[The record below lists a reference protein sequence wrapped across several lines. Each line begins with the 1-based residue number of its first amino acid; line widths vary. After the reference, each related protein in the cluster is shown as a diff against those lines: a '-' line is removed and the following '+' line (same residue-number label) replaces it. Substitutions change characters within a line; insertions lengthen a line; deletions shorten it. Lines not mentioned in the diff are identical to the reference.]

1 MGRITSNVGLITGIP
16 ITDTVDQLMEVAARP
31 RDLLT
36 SRTQDLQQQQLAIN
50 TLATRL
56 VAMQFDLSKLKVSS
70 LFTAKQATS
79 SDATKLTASIAEGG
93 SPIAGSYQFTP
104 VRTAA
109 AQQLVSQ
116 RFESTDEEFSATS
129 FSFRTGGFVNKGISL
144 DELNGGLG
152 VRRGQIRITDKNG
165 DSGVVDLRYAITVD
179 DVLNAINSSTDINVT
194 ADVVGD
200 TLRLS
205 DNTGQTGT
213 LTVQE
218 VNNGHTAEDLGIDSI
233 NLAGG
238 TTSGT
243 GDDVFTLHT
252 GTRLSFLND
261 GTGVRITDNETEVE
275 DLVIT
280 LVDGTTAEVDLS
292 GATTIG
298 DVLEAINDHVDLT
311 GKITATISTDGNR
324 LELTD
329 LTSGGGTF
337 SVSNAAL
344 GSAADDLGL
353 TTTAVGGVITGD
365 RQVSGLADTLLAS
378 LNGGQGIT
386 TLGTLDITNR
396 DGVLS
401 PIDLSGAETLG
412 DVIDLINAGATD
424 VTAALNADRSGIVL
438 TDTSGGSTSNFIV
451 ADSGGSTV
459 AADLGITLDSTGTSI
474 DSGSLDRHT
483 LSEGTLLS
491 RVNGGRG
498 ITTLG
503 NISITGTTGLKQT
516 IVLKQEGQEAKT
528 IGDVVDAI
536 NISVVGVS
544 ASINDTGDG
553 ILIVDTAGGTGD
565 ITVRDSGGT
574 LAADLGIA
582 GTSKEVDVEGTPTQV
597 VDGTTTGLVE
607 IEAGETLSE
616 IVDKIND
623 LNKGVT
629 AGIIND
635 GQGFRLSLTAN
646 KSGAANEL
654 LLELQNSPFQFQEIS
669 RAQDA
674 ILQFGDAQ
682 ASSGGILVTSANN
695 TFNEVVAGLNL
706 TIEGASATPV
716 TVTVSENDEPLV
728 TAAKDFVDSYNAL
741 REELN
746 DLTDFN
752 AEDLT
757 TGQLFA
763 TNEALRVDT
772 DLGRAIT
779 DRYFGLGAFQSLK
792 QIGISV
798 DEEGKLSPD
807 GKLTLEEAKLKAA
820 LADDPSGLEE
830 FFTNKDIGLV
840 AKFDTVIERLSGS
853 ENGVLGNR
861 YDALQDTIDSNE
873 LRIERFN
880 ESLDR
885 QREFLLLQFYQ
896 LEQVVGNLQ
905 QGLSALNSLQPIEPL
920 SIQRNS

>member
-16 ITDTVDQLMEVAARP
+16 ITDTVDQLMKIAAQP

-36 SRTQDLQQQQLAIN
+36 SRTQSLQQQQLAIN
-50 TLATRL
+50 TLVTRL
-56 VAMQFDLSKLKVSS
+56 VAVQFDLSKLKVSS
-70 LFTAKQATS
+70 LFTSKIATS
-79 SDATKLTASIAEGG
+79 SDATKLTAAVATGG
-93 SPIAGSYQFTP
+93 APVAGSYQFTP

-116 RFESTDEEFSATS
+116 RFESKTKAFAAES
-129 FSFRTGGFVNKGISL
+129 FSFRTGGFVNKGIAL

-152 VRRGQIRITDKNG
+152 VRRGQLRITDKGG
-165 DSGVVDLRYAITVD
+165 DSAVIDLRYAVSVD

-200 TLRLS
+200 TIRLT
-205 DNTGQTGT
+205 DNTGQAGT

-218 VNNGHTAEDLGIDSI
+218 VNNGHAAADLGIGSI
-233 NLAGG
+233 SLVGG

-243 GDDVFTLHT
+243 GTDVFTLHA

-261 GTGVRITDNETEVE
+261 GTGVRITDNATDDE

-292 GATTIG
+292 GATTVG
-298 DVLEAINDHVDLT
+298 DVLEAINDHEDLT
-311 GKITATISTDGNR
+311 GKITAAISSDGNR

-337 SVSNAAL
+337 SVSNGAL

-353 TTTAVGGVITGD
+353 TTTAAGSVIAGE
-365 RQVSGLADTLLAS
+365 RLVSGLTGTLLAS
-378 LNGGQGIT
+378 LNGGKGVT

-401 PIDLSGAETLG
+401 PIDLSGAETLS
-412 DVIDLINAGATD
+412 DVIDLINAGATN

-459 AADLGITLDSTGTSI
+459 ATDLGITLDTSGTSVN
-474 DSGSLDRHT
+474 SGSLDRRT
-483 LSEGTLLS
+483 LSAGTLLS

-503 NISITGTTGLKQT
+503 DISITGTTGLKQT
-516 IVLKQEGQEAKT
+516 LDLNKVGAEVKT
-528 IGDVVDAI
+528 IGDVIDAI
-536 NISVVGVS
+536 NASLVGVT
-544 ASINDTGDG
+544 ASINATGDG
-553 ILIVDTAGGTGD
+553 ILIVDTAAGPGN
-565 ITVRDSGGT
+565 ITILDSSGT

-582 GTSKEVDVEGTPTQV
+582 GTSKEVDVEATPTQV
-597 VDGTTTGLVE
+597 IDGTTTGLVD
-607 IEAGETLSE
+607 IEAGNTLE
-616 IVDKIND
+616 DVVTKIND
-623 LNKGVT
+623 LKKGVT
-629 AGIIND
+629 AAIIND
-635 GQGFRLSLTAN
+635 GQGFRLSLTVD

-654 LLELQNSPFQFQEIS
+654 LLQLQGSTFQFQEIS

-682 ASSGGILVTSANN
+682 SASGGILVTSANN
-695 TFNEVVAGLNL
+695 TFNQVVAGLNL
-706 TIEGASATPV
+706 TVAGASSTPV
-716 TVTVSENDEPLV
+716 TITVSEDDAPLV
-728 TAAKDFVDSYNAL
+728 TAAKDFVNSYNAL
-741 REELN
+741 REEL
-746 DLTDFN
+746 DELTDFN

-757 TGQLFA
+757 TGLLFA
-763 TNEALRVDT
+763 TNEALRVDSE
-772 DLGRAIT
+772 LGRAIT
-779 DRYFGLGAFQSLK
+779 DRYFGLGAFQTLK

-798 DEEGKLSPD
+798 GED
-807 GKLTLEEAKLKAA
+807 GQLTLDEAKLKAA
-820 LADDPSGLEE
+820 LADDPSGLEN
-830 FFTNKDIGLV
+830 FFTNKDLGLV
-840 AKFDTVIERLSGS
+840 KKFDAVIERLSGA
-853 ENGVLGNR
+853 ENGLLGNR
-861 YDALQDTIDSNE
+861 YDALQATVDSNE

-885 QREFLLLQFYQ
+885 QRELLLLQFFQ
-896 LEQVVGNLQ
+896 LEQVIANLQ
-905 QGLSALNSLQPIEPL
+905 QSLSALNSLQPIEPL
-920 SIQRNS
+920 SIQRNR